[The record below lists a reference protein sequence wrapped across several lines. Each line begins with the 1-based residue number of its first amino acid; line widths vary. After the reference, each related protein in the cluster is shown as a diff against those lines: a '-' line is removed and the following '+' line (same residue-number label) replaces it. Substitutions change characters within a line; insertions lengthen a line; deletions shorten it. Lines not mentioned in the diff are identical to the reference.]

1 MWRAL
6 YQGAKRKIGT
16 VTAKVASLDKLQ
28 IQSGFRYGSPQGG
41 VMKRNAFGALMT
53 LIVAIA
59 IAAPIVKAQS
69 QTIMKA
75 DVPFGFNVGSTHMPA
90 GSYEIRALGA
100 RATVI
105 ETKDGHNRVLA
116 LFNPA
121 GPSKAVDETKLV
133 FQKYGDRYVLAQIWT
148 STSGQ
153 GLEAPKSDLEKE
165 SKLASN
171 ETQGSG
177 ETVIVALR

>member
-1 MWRAL
+1 
-6 YQGAKRKIGT
+6 
-16 VTAKVASLDKLQ
+16 
-28 IQSGFRYGSPQGG
+28 
-41 VMKRNAFGALMT
+41 MKRNVFGALMT

-59 IAAPIVKAQS
+59 IAAPMVQAQS

-75 DVPFGFNVGSTHMPA
+75 EVPFGFNVGSTYMPA
-90 GSYEIRALGA
+90 GSYEVRALGA

-105 ETKDGHNRVLA
+105 ETKDGHNRVLTM
-116 LFNPA
+116 FNPA

-171 ETQGSG
+171 GTQGGG
-177 ETVIVALR
+177 ETVIVACANRPQPSHEARSPHRLRVFILGSSHLSPLSPSGIPAM